1 MSDDIYRLHLSET
14 AAAEWDATGPLS
26 WVVKDERLAAVREG
40 ARKMEVYAPGARL
53 LHAID
58 LIPVGVKPLPFVQ
71 DDGGRTAAGFKGTTG
86 DCVTRA
92 IAIATG
98 RDYSEIYDLVNDEA
112 RRERPGAKLRK
123 GKRSSARTG
132 VFKPTTRRLMEAL
145 GWKWVPTMHVGQ
157 GAKVHL
163 REGELPGGRLVVAVS
178 KHLCAVVNGVV
189 HDTHDPARGG
199 MRCVYGYWMAP

>member
-14 AAAEWDATGPLS
+14 AAAEWEATGPLS

-40 ARKMEVYAPGARL
+40 ARKMEVYAPRARL

-58 LIPVGVKPLPFVQ
+58 LIPVGVKPLPFVM
-71 DDGGRTAAGFKGTTG
+71 DDGGRAAAGFNGAAG

-98 RDYSEIYDLVNDEA
+98 KPYAEVYALVNEEA
-112 RRERPGAKLRK
+112 RRERPGAKRRK
-123 GKRSSARTG
+123 GRRSSARTG
-132 VFKPTTRRLMEAL
+132 VFKPTTRRLMESL

-163 REGELPGGRLVVAVS
+163 RDGELPGGRLVVAVS
-178 KHLCAVVNGVV
+178 KHLCAVVDGVV
-189 HDTHDPARGG
+189 RDTHDPCRGG